1 MISKRRAFIVGIKGY
16 KLTNKEISFLR
27 KYRPWGIILF
37 TRNIKSIEQTRLL
50 TEKIKSIFK
59 DKNFPLEIAEIELT
73 NEKEEVILPPFLSR
87 EITDLK
93 IFSNFSLT
101 KNPFSKWKSKNF

>member
-59 DKNFPLEIAEIELT
+59 DK
-73 NEKEEVILPPFLSR
+73 KLSNYDR
-87 EITDLK
+87 SRRRRCFKIGKYFDLK
-93 IFSNFSLT
+93 TI
-101 KNPFSKWKSKNF
+101 

>member
-1 MISKRRAFIVGIKGY
+1 MISKRRAFIVGIKSY

-59 DKNFPLEIAEIELT
+59 DKNFPIMIDQEGGVVSRLENILT
-73 NEKEEVILPPFLSR
+73 SKPF
-87 EITDLK
+87 
-93 IFSNFSLT
+93 N
-101 KNPFSKWKSKNF
+101 SKLL

>member
-16 KLTNKEISFLR
+16 KLSNKEISFLR

-50 TEKIKSIFK
+50 NEKIKSIYIRCVK
-59 DKNFPLEIAEIELT
+59 SPWPANF
-73 NEKEEVILPPFLSR
+73 
-87 EITDLK
+87 
-93 IFSNFSLT
+93 
-101 KNPFSKWKSKNF
+101 

>member
-37 TRNIKSIEQTRLL
+37 TRNILKATKL
-50 TEKIKSIFK
+50 
-59 DKNFPLEIAEIELT
+59 DKHHN
-73 NEKEEVILPPFLSR
+73 
-87 EITDLK
+87 
-93 IFSNFSLT
+93 
-101 KNPFSKWKSKNF
+101 